1 MKKMT
6 LTEFNQNS
14 SRAIAYVDRG
24 ETVQVTRR
32 GLPCAELVPPRSL
45 PADPIEAIFASGMA
59 KRPTGTIDFAH
70 FESKAPVILPSEYA
84 NLNDLL
90 DEVNG
95 DRGF

>member
-1 MKKMT
+1 MT

-45 PADPIEAIFASGMA
+45 PTDPIEAIFASGIA
-59 KRPTGTIDFAH
+59 KRPTGDFRDFFAKQALKPKPREYIDIDA
-70 FESKAPVILPSEYA
+70 
-84 NLNDLL
+84 LL
-90 DEVNG
+90 EEVNG
-95 DRGF
+95 DRDF